1 MEYSIQLDKENGLI
15 FVRAAGDWERE
26 TDNLMAQQIL
36 QTVDES
42 GLRKVLLDI
51 RELRFDLSMAQI
63 FERAKTMR
71 DARMMHGTVS
81 SKVAL
86 VYSAQDP
93 KLDVDMR
100 FFETASQNRSI
111 PYRVFKDI
119 EEAQNWLLQ
128 P

>member
-1 MEYSIQLDKENGLI
+1 MEYTIQLDKENGLV

-71 DARMMHGTVS
+71 DARMMRGTVS

-100 FFETASQNRSI
+100 FFETTSQNRAI

-119 EEAQNWLLQ
+119 EEAQKWLLQ